1 MGMLRP
7 VPALI
12 ATLVLLAGSACSGGP
27 QQPITKLVEPVDVK
41 TGWFDAGVENG
52 MNKLVPS
59 ATLSLRNISSEPVAN
74 VQLNAVIR
82 RVGETEEWGGAFMK
96 VVGTEGIPPG
106 GQTKPIILR
115 SNLGYTGTEPRAQM
129 LKNRQFVDASVQ
141 VFAKHGGNQWVKL
154 GEWPIAR
161 DLLTQ

>member
-41 TGWFDAGVENG
+41 TGWFDAGIVEGG

-59 ATLSLRNISSEPVAN
+59 ISLKLHNKSGDPVRS
-74 VQLNAVIR
+74 VP
-82 RVGETEEWGGAFMK
+82 GAAD
-96 VVGTEGIPPG
+96 
-106 GQTKPIILR
+106 
-115 SNLGYTGTEPRAQM
+115 S
-129 LKNRQFVDASVQ
+129 
-141 VFAKHGGNQWVKL
+141 AKCT
-154 GEWPIAR
+154 P
-161 DLLTQ
+161 TTS